1 MAAAIHKHT
10 LLVVDDEPD
19 LVQSVQDLLRF
30 DYRVL
35 GTTRATEGLKIM
47 EREQVDIVMTDQRM
61 PEMTG
66 VEFLKNLREAFPDTT
81 RLLFTA
87 YADIDAV
94 TDAINE
100 GNVYR
105 YITKPWEPQELRAIL
120 RQAAEHHDLLEER
133 KKLLIELQEKNYQ
146 LQQANQELTR
156 ANELKRAFI
165 KVASHELR
173 TPLTIVQG
181 LSELAQK
188 LPDIGMPLRHWLQR
202 IYAGSVRL
210 TERVDLMIKLL
221 LAERFERPLKPLDV
235 PLLDLLRGA
244 ANDVATFVEQRK
256 QRLVLDTPPELG
268 SVHVEEDKLHDSIV
282 QLLINAIKF
291 TPDGGSI
298 VLAAKRQPDGS
309 AAISVSDTGVG
320 IDSISVQRIFDPF
333 FTRFDVSKHSS
344 GVFEF
349 DRRGLG
355 LGLSV
360 VKAFVEMHGG
370 KVQVQSEL
378 NKGTTFTLFLPPPS
392 PKSDNGAGF
401 GI

>member
-1 MAAAIHKHT
+1 MAAARSKHT

-30 DYRVL
+30 EYRVL
-35 GTTRATEGLKIM
+35 GTTRATDGLRIM
-47 EREQVDIVMTDQRM
+47 EREKVDIVMTDQRM

-66 VEFLKNLREAFPDTT
+66 VEFLKHLREIFPDTT

-87 YADIDAV
+87 YADLEAV
-94 TDAINE
+94 TDAINQ

-105 YITKPWEPQELRAIL
+105 YITKPWEPQELRAVL
-120 RQAAEHHDLLEER
+120 KQAAEHHDLLEER
-133 KKLLIELQEKNYQ
+133 KKLLLELQEKNAQ
-146 LQQANQELTR
+146 LELANQELVR

-181 LSELAQK
+181 LTELAQK

-202 IYAGSVRL
+202 IYAGSIRL
-210 TERVDLMIKLL
+210 TERVDLMVKLL
-221 LAERFERPLKPLDV
+221 LAERFERPLQPREVVLGE
-235 PLLDLLRGA
+235 LLRGA
-244 ANDVATFVEQRK
+244 ANDVATFVEQR
-256 QRLVLDTPPELG
+256 QQQFLIDLPPDLG
-268 SVHVEEDKLHDSIV
+268 HAQLEEDKLHDSVV

-291 TPDGGSI
+291 TPDGGTIKLSARRQTDGTITI
-298 VLAAKRQPDGS
+298 V
-309 AAISVSDTGVG
+309 VTDTGVG
-320 IDSISVQRIFDPF
+320 IDSASVQRIFDPF
-333 FTRFDVSKHSS
+333 FTRFDVSRHSS

-370 KVQVQSEL
+370 RIQVQSEL
-378 NKGTTFTLFLPPPS
+378 NKGSSFTICLPAEAS
-392 PKSDNGAGF
+392 
-401 GI
+401 